1 MSTIEKKPKVIDA
14 PSASPAPAPAP
25 ARSAFLEGA
34 GLLSS
39 SEPDTTPLTFPHEY
53 MGDGYQ
59 SWASRFSEREKAL
72 AAQRL
77 RSLFYGPITA
87 LPKQCGGLERCVYK
101 TICPFQENVPVGL
114 ACPMEQA
121 VILKILEELKKDFK
135 TDEFA
140 KTDAMLF
147 NRLIELELMD
157 YRLNAM
163 GAQTEW
169 QDPIMLKT
177 IGMTNSGIPIET
189 LEANPLYALK
199 EKVAQEKARISK
211 SLVGTPEAR
220 VDRRAKLKEDAGKT
234 AYERLQGGMRNVLD
248 AAEAALAEVRA
259 GRAGGSQPPPPP
271 LQASVGTSTA
281 VADAPIRPSA
291 TPQSRGGGRG

>member
-1 MSTIEKKPKVIDA
+1 MTSESGKKRALVLDA
-14 PSASPAPAPAP
+14 PGPTEIRTAPPTP
-25 ARSAFLEGA
+25 FRGAFLEDS
-34 GLLSS
+34 GLLAS
-39 SEPDTTPLTFPHEY
+39 SEPDTTALTFPHEY
-53 MGDGYQ
+53 MGDGYK
-59 SWASRFSEREKAL
+59 SWASGFTAEEKYL
-72 AAQRL
+72 SGQRL

-101 TICPFQENVPVGL
+101 TICPFRERVPVGL

-163 GAQTEW
+163 GAQEEW

-211 SLVGTPEAR
+211 ALVGTPEAR
-220 VDRRAKLKEDAGKT
+220 VDRKAKLKEDAGKT
-234 AYERLQGGMRNVLD
+234 AYERLQGGMRAVLD
-248 AAEAALAEVRA
+248 AAESALQEVRA
-259 GRAGGSQPPPPP
+259 GRAALSGPVDHP
-271 LQASVGTSTA
+271 ASPILE
-281 VADAPIRPSA
+281 DAPMK
-291 TPQSRGGGRG
+291 PQGGGRA